1 MRGNDELNEVKL
13 KNYLDCDFLD
23 PAEDTKARE
32 LLGADFGSLGP
43 VGVAK
48 DIKIVADL
56 DVDGMVNAN
65 VGANENGYH
74 YTTTDGYVLIHER

>member
-1 MRGNDELNEVKL
+1 MKTSYRFDAWVNDELNEVKL

-32 LLGADFGSLGP
+32 LLGRFWLLGP

-56 DVDGMVNAN
+56 DVDGM
-65 VGANENGYH
+65 GRM
-74 YTTTDGYVLIHER
+74 LP